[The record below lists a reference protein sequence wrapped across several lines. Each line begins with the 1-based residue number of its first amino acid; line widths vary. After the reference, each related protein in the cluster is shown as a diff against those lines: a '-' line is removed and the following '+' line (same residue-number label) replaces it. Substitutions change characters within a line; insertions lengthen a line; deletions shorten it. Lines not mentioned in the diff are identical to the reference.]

1 MIRPGSA
8 PEGVALNE
16 QNAVALLIVSPTRDP
31 VETINSILRRAGEP
45 VHCTWLSG
53 PRDIPE
59 IIAQTRPQLLIH
71 VGRAHDKVQAV
82 VDIRDR
88 IAADIPLIVVADSTV
103 DEARIA
109 EVMALGARDVVSLPQ
124 PARLA
129 AVMLRELRAHR
140 TALALEAASRSASDA
155 RTQLET
161 VLQRSNDAFAQ
172 VQEGILVE
180 ANRAWLDMLGLTDS
194 VIGEPVMDLFEEP
207 THAALR
213 TALAACLQGNERT
226 VKARALRGDGSAQ
239 PLEIV
244 LVRSEHEGEP
254 SVRLVAPAKGPDRG
268 RAGGQELSSGLLQ
281 RGDLVRALLERMARP
296 AAGGLRYL
304 ALLTIDRLEALEQ
317 EGGITASEQVVA
329 EIAALLKGT
338 LHPKEVSGRFAG
350 AELLVLLE
358 RGNEHDVQTWAVR
371 LSARI
376 RKHAIQ
382 LEDRALSV
390 SCTIGLAEITPELT
404 IDTAVA
410 LAREQPVSSKTSA
423 SPAAAAT
430 APAPGRDDQS
440 WIKQVTSALIENR
453 FRLVQQPIAS
463 LSGEPTDM
471 FDVLLR
477 MLDARGRE
485 VLPSAFMP
493 AAERHDLT
501 RKIDRW
507 VIGASLSFSAQRQP
521 QCLFVRLSRDS
532 ARDGT
537 FLPWLDN
544 LISRRGQDEPG
555 RLCFQVT
562 EEIAASHLR
571 QVQTLSGALR
581 ERGFRFA
588 LEAFGSKAES
598 VALLNDVPLDFVK
611 IDGALIQG
619 VTSDGEM
626 QEHVR
631 MLIEEATH
639 HMIQTIGERVE
650 DADTVTVLWE
660 VGMQYIQGY
669 FVNEPQDQAR
679 RAER

>member
-1 MIRPGSA
+1 M
-8 PEGVALNE
+8 ALNE

-45 VHCTWLSG
+45 VHCTWLPG
-53 PRDIPE
+53 PRDMPD
-59 IIAQTRPQLLIH
+59 IIAQTRPQLLVH

-82 VDIRDR
+82 ADIRDR
-88 IAADIPLIVVADSTV
+88 VATDLPLVVVADSAV

-129 AVMLRELRAHR
+129 AVMLRELRAYR
-140 TALALEAASRSASDA
+140 TARALEAATRSASDTRA
-155 RTQLET
+155 QLET
-161 VLQRSNDAFAQ
+161 VLQRSNDAIAQ

-180 ANRAWLDMLGLTDS
+180 ANRAWLDLLSLTDS
-194 VIGEPVMDLFEEP
+194 VIGEPIMDLFEEP
-207 THAALR
+207 AQAALR

-254 SVRLVAPAKGPDRG
+254 SVRLVVPARGAERG
-268 RAGGQELSSGLLQ
+268 RAGGQPSAESGLRE
-281 RGDLVRALLERMARP
+281 RGDLVRALVERTAQP

-304 ALLTIDRLEALEQ
+304 ALITIDQLEALEQ
-317 EGGITASEQVVA
+317 ELGIAVSEQVLA
-329 EIAALLKGT
+329 AIATLLKGT
-338 LHPKEVSGRFAG
+338 LHPKELSGRFAD
-350 AELLVLLE
+350 AQLVVLLE
-358 RGNEHDVQTWAVR
+358 RGNEHDAQTWAQR
-371 LSARI
+371 LSARV
-376 RKHAIQ
+376 RKHAME
-382 LEDRALSV
+382 LDDKPLSV
-390 SCTIGLAEITPELT
+390 SCTIGLAELTPELT
-404 IDTAVA
+404 LDTAIA
-410 LAREQPVSSKTSA
+410 LAREQPINVSRGA
-423 SPAAAAT
+423 SQPAAAAAAPT
-430 APAPGRDDQS
+430 AARDDQS
-440 WIKQVTSALIENR
+440 WVKQVTAALIENR

-463 LSGEPTDM
+463 LQGEPADM

-477 MLDARGRE
+477 MVDARGRE
-485 VLPSAFMP
+485 ILPSAFMP

-507 VIGASLSFSAQRQP
+507 VIGASLSFAAQRQP
-521 QCLFVRLSRDS
+521 QCLFVRLSRDT
-532 ARDGT
+532 ARDST
-537 FLPWLDN
+537 FLAWLDN

-562 EEIAASHLR
+562 EEIAASYVR
-571 QVQTLSGALR
+571 PVQALAQGLR

-588 LEAFGSKAES
+588 LEAFGGRAES
-598 VALLNDVPLDFVK
+598 VALLDDVQLDFVK

-660 VGMQYIQGY
+660 AGMQYIQGY
-669 FVNEPQDQAR
+669 FVNEPQDEAR